1 MANQSVAS
9 DKDLTNVFCGNGHIK
24 HFVLDNKEDYDKCK
38 ELIEASDFA
47 SINLRFAS
55 KGDPRPK
62 KSNIESIGSS
72 TPFQI
77 QISNLASGGIKLN
90 SPIKKDRYQRHCID
104 FDIPQNVIDMINIFE
119 ERFRSV
125 YQDCTF
131 NSEVGHLR
139 LSETCKLYKLQNGE
153 IAQAD
158 FSDIVVPGSAVIS
171 IQIRVL
177 YQKISKSAIL
187 KVFVTRLCYI
197 GDEPVKVDETKNVEV
212 QKKEAVEIQTIEE
225 TKEIEKD
232 SNCCVCIN
240 SAPAIVFIPC
250 GHLCA
255 CEECS
260 KKCDVC
266 PVCRNAIGS
275 KIKVFKC

>member
-1 MANQSVAS
+1 MAKVS
-9 DKDLTNVFCGNGHIK
+9 DKDLSEVFYGHVK
-24 HFVLDNKEDYDKCK
+24 HFVLDNKEDYDECK
-38 ELIEASDFA
+38 ELIKTSDFV

-55 KGDPRPK
+55 KGDPRPQ
-62 KSNIESIGSS
+62 KSNVDSIGLS
-72 TPFQI
+72 TSFHI
-77 QISNLASGGIKLN
+77 QISDLASGGIKLN
-90 SPIKKDRYQRHCID
+90 SPIKKDKYKRHCID

-153 IAQAD
+153 ITQAD
-158 FSDIVVPGSAVIS
+158 FSDIVVPGSTVIS

-177 YQKISKSAIL
+177 YQKISKSATL

-197 GDEPVKVDETKNVEV
+197 GDEPVKRDETKDGTKEKETDEV
-212 QKKEAVEIQTIEE
+212 QKKEE

-266 PVCRNAIGS
+266 PVCRNAIDS

>member
-1 MANQSVAS
+1 MAKVS
-9 DKDLTNVFCGNGHIK
+9 DKDLSEVFYGHVK
-24 HFVLDNKEDYDKCK
+24 HFVLDNKEDYDECK
-38 ELIEASDFA
+38 ELIETSDFV

-55 KGDPRPK
+55 KGDPRPQ
-62 KSNIESIGSS
+62 KSNVDSIGLS
-72 TPFQI
+72 TSFHI
-77 QISNLASGGIKLN
+77 QISGGVNLN
-90 SPIKKDRYQRHCID
+90 SHIKKDKYKRYYLDI
-104 FDIPQNVIDMINIFE
+104 DIPQNVIDMINIFE

-125 YQDCTF
+125 YQDCSF

-158 FSDIVVPGSAVIS
+158 FSDVVVPGSAVIS

-177 YQKISKSAIL
+177 YQKISKSATL

-197 GDEPVKVDETKNVEV
+197 GDESVNVDETKDVDV
-212 QKKEAVEIQTIEE
+212 QKKETVEE
-225 TKEIEKD
+225 TKEIEKET
-232 SNCCVCIN
+232 NCCVCIN

-250 GHLCA
+250 GHLCV